1 MRSLKPLFE
10 LLVRSVERY
19 VQSPTN
25 LVIPV
30 SGGTDSALTYLVC
43 VEAIGRNRV
52 RGLHIGSAL
61 LGGDWH
67 NTKVDVT
74 VEQNPYPE
82 QVNIEPY
89 VWARI
94 MTVCENN
101 PGTWPVGTR
110 NRQEHVLGT
119 YSRPSTVA
127 TVLPIVNV
135 WKTTVIDLCRY
146 LAVPEF
152 IIEGSCMV
160 DERCGRCKQ
169 MVDIGYEKMD
179 LFAQVM
185 VGELPEVALNRLDK
199 KELEY
204 LRALY
209 DSSQFKNEIP
219 FYGPVLG

>member
-1 MRSLKPLFE
+1 MRSLRPLFE
-10 LLVRSVERY
+10 QLISAVEQY
-19 VQSPTN
+19 VSSPTG

-30 SGGTDSALTYLVC
+30 SGGTDSALTFLVC
-43 VEAIGRNRV
+43 VEAVGRNRV

-61 LGGDWH
+61 LGGDWYDA
-67 NTKVDVT
+67 KADVA
-74 VEQNPYPE
+74 VEQNSCPE
-82 QVNIEPY
+82 HVNIEPY

-94 MTVCENN
+94 MTECEKN

-127 TVLPIVNV
+127 TVLPIINV
-135 WKTTVIDLCRY
+135 WKKTVIDLCRY
-146 LAVPEF
+146 LAVPDF

-169 MVDIGYEKMD
+169 MVDIGHEKID
-179 LFAQVM
+179 LFAKVM
-185 VGELPEVALNRLDK
+185 VRELPEEELKQLDN

-204 LRALY
+204 LKALY
-209 DSSQFKNEIP
+209 DSNLFKNSIP
-219 FYGPVLG
+219 FRGPTLG